1 MIELSGNSGELP
13 EEAASELSDGLGMDR
28 DKKIMLFAMKE
39 ALKEVV
45 AAVVECEEA
54 RDAAARRL
62 DRLKEQERSLRQLI
76 RESA

>member
-1 MIELSGNSGELP
+1 MVEVSGNSGELP

-62 DRLKEQERSLRQLI
+62 DRLKEQERSLQQLI
-76 RESA
+76 RDSA

>member
-1 MIELSGNSGELP
+1 MNNEPTSEGSVRVDAP
-13 EEAASELSDGLGMDR
+13 VRREA
-28 DKKIMLFAMKE
+28 IMLTLKD
-39 ALKEVV
+39 ALKEVA

>member
-1 MIELSGNSGELP
+1 MSSKGFVNENEGPAVASRLS
-13 EEAASELSDGLGMDR
+13 AGLGMDR

-54 RDAAARRL
+54 RDTAERRMI
-62 DRLKEQERSLRQLI
+62 RLKEQEASLRGLI
-76 RESA
+76 REW

>member
-1 MIELSGNSGELP
+1 MSG
-13 EEAASELSDGLGMDR
+13 R
-28 DKKIMLFAMKE
+28 DQNAMSLALKCG
-39 ALKEVV
+39 LKEVT
-45 AAVVECEEA
+45 AAIVECEEA